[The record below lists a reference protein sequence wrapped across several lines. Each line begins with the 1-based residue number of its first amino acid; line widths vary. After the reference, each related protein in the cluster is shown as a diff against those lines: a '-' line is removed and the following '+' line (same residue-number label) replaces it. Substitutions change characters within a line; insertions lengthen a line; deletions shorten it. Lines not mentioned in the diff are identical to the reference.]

1 MQCCDIK
8 YDADKI
14 RLERGRCG
22 LSMAGLAKAA
32 DIHLKTVER
41 IENGK
46 TVPRLQTLGRIS
58 KALNRELEYFLA

>member
-1 MQCCDIK
+1 MQCCEK
-8 YDADKI
+8 YNGDKI
-14 RLERGRCG
+14 RLERARCG
-22 LSMAGLAKAA
+22 LSMSGLAKAA

-46 TVPRLQTLGRIS
+46 TMPRGQTLGRIA